1 MFAASGF
8 SELPEL
14 RELRQMFHEK
24 YTDSLALFV
33 NQELVENMSSKPF
46 SMEKKVKLM
55 EDVAL
60 EFSIRWDSKDF
71 EKRIVRQNSI
81 SVMV

>member
-33 NQELVENMSSKPF
+33 NQEVKSS
-46 SMEKKVKLM
+46 SSVSH
-55 EDVAL
+55 L
-60 EFSIRWDSKDF
+60 EILYSIHG
-71 EKRIVRQNSI
+71 
-81 SVMV
+81 

>member
-1 MFAASGF
+1 LFYAEIWFGSVVDLGLFFFFFRECPEDCREAISSLMFAASGF

-33 NQELVENMSSKPF
+33 NQEVKSFSSVF
-46 SMEKKVKLM
+46 IYL
-55 EDVAL
+55 
-60 EFSIRWDSKDF
+60 
-71 EKRIVRQNSI
+71 
-81 SVMV
+81 